1 MIGIIYDRNIFQSIS
16 DPVFGMLDFGSIFC
30 DALSPR
36 PDGVSYSCWTFLNMG
51 GVDLSNAFGMRKIDF
66 QEDFQLEWEKN
77 PHLRE

>member
-1 MIGIIYDRNIFQSIS
+1 
-16 DPVFGMLDFGSIFC
+16 MLDFGRIFC

-36 PDGVSYSCWTFLNMG
+36 PDGVSYILGAFLNMG

-77 PHLRE
+77 TFFSHLSE